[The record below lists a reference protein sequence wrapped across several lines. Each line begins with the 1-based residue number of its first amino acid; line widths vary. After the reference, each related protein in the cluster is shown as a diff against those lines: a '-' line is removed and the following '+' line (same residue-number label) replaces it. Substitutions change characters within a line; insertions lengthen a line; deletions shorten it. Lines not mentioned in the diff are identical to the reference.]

1 MDIYMFNSTIQVW
14 NYSISTKISLM
25 LPSPDPAIPSMPFTP
40 VFYTLDV
47 LAFCYMRGLLQL

>member
-25 LPSPDPAIPSMPFTP
+25 LPSPAPAIPSMLFTP